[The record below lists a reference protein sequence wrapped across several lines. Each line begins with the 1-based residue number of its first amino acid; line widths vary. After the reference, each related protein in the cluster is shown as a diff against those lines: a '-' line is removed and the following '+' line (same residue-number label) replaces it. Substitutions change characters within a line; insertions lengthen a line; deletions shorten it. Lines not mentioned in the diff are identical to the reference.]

1 MTRSNI
7 CLPAALLTCLLLAAC
22 CRPAFADEI
31 PSIAKPDDAALNA
44 TRDLAD
50 EVMRKA
56 GGGGRESLDEWTRS
70 ILDRA
75 LDRAGGVARQAAPD
89 KAAEAVLLPAE
100 RHASGMAA
108 HLADRP
114 GSAEILL
121 FTSLSVPAA
130 SWPQWAHEAALVGAP
145 LVLRGVTK
153 ESLKATVKRVGAYLD
168 ESGGAAIDPRLFR
181 LFAIDVVPAVAVVPG
196 GVPPCSSKNCSK
208 DPPPP
213 HDLVKGNI
221 GLDAALRIAAAEDG
235 PGRGAARRHLA
246 RLRGDFP

>member
-1 MTRSNI
+1 MKRLLILRSF
-7 CLPAALLTCLLLAAC
+7 ALSYTLLLAAL
-22 CRPAFADEI
+22 PAPAPAQERGEKAARELVEGVLRKMDES
-31 PSIAKPDDAALNA
+31 PASN
-44 TRDLAD
+44 
-50 EVMRKA
+50 
-56 GGGGRESLDEWTRS
+56 LDVWTRS
-70 ILDRA
+70 VLERA
-75 LDRAGGVARQAAPD
+75 LDHERKNAAETSTPFPAEDQAGG
-89 KAAEAVLLPAE
+89 
-100 RHASGMAA
+100 
-108 HLADRP
+108 LADSLSVP
-114 GSAEILL
+114 PHGPEVIV
-121 FTSLSVPAA
+121 FMSLSVPAA
-130 SWPQWAHEAALVGAP
+130 AWREWSREAARIGAP